1 MEFKLKVESKVFCF
15 ICLYVLFLVF
25 NTLYN
30 TDDNVFL
37 GASTGSGKTICAE
50 FAILRLFSNEKLKE
64 NPEPKCVYVTPKEEL
79 AEIVRQDWDRR
90 FATIGRK
97 VVLLTG
103 ETAAD
108 LKLIAKVNFH
118 KNENI

>member
-1 MEFKLKVESKVFCF
+1 LIDFEIV
-15 ICLYVLFLVF
+15 YFLVF
-25 NTLYN
+25 NTLYS

-37 GASTGSGKTICAE
+37 GASTGCGKTICAE

-79 AEIVRQDWDRR
+79 AEIIRQDWDRR

-97 VVLLTG
+97 VVMLTG
-103 ETAAD
+103 ETATD
-108 LKLIAKVNFH
+108 LKLIAKVYFI
-118 KNENI
+118 KYKKKSFER